1 MDNDSLYCSDY
12 VHSPISVYDAK
23 YAARGH
29 TEWTDRHQARP
40 TAHTAPF
47 PKSYRIMSQI
57 QQKIA
62 AIGCSLF
69 ACFWVISPAI
79 AQSESA
85 VEASPANPVKDTGL
99 TDQILYQYLISE
111 IAAQRGRAGLALKG
125 MIDLA
130 QRTRDPRLARRA
142 AEIAFQSR
150 QMDDAL
156 EATTLWLEFEPDSS
170 AARQALAAISGNLG
184 SIESAKASLARLLA
198 KPQRTAGVLM
208 QVSVLLSRF
217 PDKAATLLTIRELAA
232 PYLKT
237 REAHFAVAQ
246 ASMIAKDA
254 SAALAAINE
263 ANRLNTGWSQAAILK
278 SQILRESS
286 EENARTFLR
295 EYLVTYSSATD
306 VRIVYARLLTAQK
319 GYLEAREEFRV
330 AIKSK
335 PDDVETLYAIAL
347 LSQQLEDYSDA
358 ETQLKRVLAL
368 KPGDAN
374 PVYFNLGTIAE
385 AQKRPAD
392 AISWYSR
399 VKGGDYFVGAQL
411 KVADIIAKRDGM
423 PAGRKYLQ
431 EAQAAQTDAPET
443 RIQLILA
450 EAQLLRDAKAFKDAF
465 EALSDAIRN
474 NPDTSDLLYDRA
486 MVAEKMGKF
495 EVLETD
501 LRKVIE
507 LRPDHPAAYN
517 ALGYTFADRN
527 KRLDEA
533 NSLVRKAL
541 ELSPDDAFI
550 QDSLGWVQFR
560 SGQLDEALATLKK
573 AYQTR
578 RDPEIAAHLGEVLW
592 AKGEREQAAKIWQTA
607 LLESPDNDLLRTVI
621 AKFKP

>member
-1 MDNDSLYCSDY
+1 MSL
-12 VHSPISVYDAK
+12 
-23 YAARGH
+23 
-29 TEWTDRHQARP
+29 
-40 TAHTAPF
+40 
-47 PKSYRIMSQI
+47 I

-62 AIGCSLF
+62 AIGCSFL
-69 ACFWVISPAI
+69 ACFWVISPAV
-79 AQSESA
+79 AHSESA
-85 VEASPANPVKDTGL
+85 VEASPANTVKDTGL
-99 TDQILYQYLISE
+99 TDQIFYQYLISE

-150 QMDDAL
+150 LMDDAL

-184 SIESAKASLARLLA
+184 SIETAKASLARLLA
-198 KPQRTAGVLM
+198 KPHRTPGVLM
-208 QVSVLLSRF
+208 QLSVLLSRF
-217 PDKAATLLTIRELAA
+217 PDKAATLLTVRELTA
-232 PYLKT
+232 PYLKS
-237 REAHFAVAQ
+237 REALFAVAQ

-263 ANRLNTGWSQAAILK
+263 ADKLNTGWSQAAILK

-295 EYLVTYSSATD
+295 DYLVAYPSATD
-306 VRIVYARLLTAQK
+306 VRIVYARLLAAQK

-335 PDDVETLYAIAL
+335 PDDVETLYAVAL
-347 LSQQLEDYSDA
+347 LSQQLEDYRDA
-358 ETQLKRVLAL
+358 ETQLKRVLEL

-374 PVYFNLGTIAE
+374 PVYFNLGTIAD
-385 AQKRPAD
+385 AQKKPAD
-392 AISWYSR
+392 AISWYR
-399 VKGGDYFVGAQL
+399 QVKIGDYFIGAQL

-465 EALSDAIRN
+465 DALSEAIRN

-533 NSLVRKAL
+533 NTLVRKAL
-541 ELSPDDAFI
+541 ELAPDDAFI

>member
-1 MDNDSLYCSDY
+1 MI
-12 VHSPISVYDAK
+12 PI
-23 YAARGH
+23 H
-29 TEWTDRHQARP
+29 H
-40 TAHTAPF
+40 
-47 PKSYRIMSQI
+47 
-57 QQKIA
+57 KIA
-62 AIGCSLF
+62 AIGFSFF
-69 ACFWVISPAI
+69 AFSALIGPAI
-79 AQSESA
+79 AQSESTA
-85 VEASPANPVKDTGL
+85 EIAPVKTVKDTGL

-156 EATTLWLEFEPDSS
+156 EATTLWLEFETDSS
-170 AARQALAAISGNLG
+170 VARQALTAVSGNLG
-184 SIESAKASLARLLA
+184 TLESAKANLARLLA
-198 KPQRTAGVLM
+198 KPNRAPGVLM
-208 QVSVLLSRF
+208 QLSSLLSRF
-217 PDKAATLLTIRELAA
+217 PDKVATLLTVRELAA

-246 ASMIAKDA
+246 ASMIAKDQ

-263 ANRLNTGWSQAAILK
+263 ADRLNTGWSQAAILK

-295 EYLVTYSSATD
+295 DYLTTYPSAID
-306 VRIVYARLLTAQK
+306 VRIFYARLLAAQR
-319 GYLEAREEFRV
+319 GFLEAREEFRL
-330 AIKSK
+330 AMKSK
-335 PDDVETLYAIAL
+335 PDDVEIPYAIAL
-347 LSQQLEDYSDA
+347 LSQQLEDYGDA
-358 ETQLKRVLAL
+358 ETQLKRVLEL

-374 PVYFNLGTIAE
+374 PVYFNLGTVAE
-385 AQKRPAD
+385 AQKRATD
-392 AISWYSR
+392 AIAWYGQ

-411 KVADIIAKRDGM
+411 KIAGIIAKRDGM

-431 EAQAAQTDAPET
+431 EAQANQTDAPET

-450 EAQLLRDAKAFKDAF
+450 EAQLLRDAKAFSDAF
-465 EALSDAIRN
+465 DALSEAIRN

-495 EVLETD
+495 DVLETD
-501 LRKVIE
+501 LRKVIG

-517 ALGYTFADRN
+517 ALGYTFADGN

-533 NSLVRKAL
+533 NTLIGKAL

-560 SGQLDEALATLKK
+560 SGRLDDALVTLKK

-592 AKGEREQAAKIWQTA
+592 AKGERAQATKLWATA
-607 LLESPDNDLLRTVI
+607 LLENPGNDLLRTVI